1 MFRRYTLLYIC
12 SLLLLMA
19 QPLGASRLAFKS
31 YMAVDGLSDN
41 SVLCGLRDSYGF
53 MWLGTGNGLN
63 CFDGKHNTV
72 YRNMVGTDVSF
83 ENNLITS
90 LLEQDGDIWFGGSF
104 GLYVYERQS
113 NTFSRFRVRTKYG
126 VVVSSTVQHMERT
139 PNGLIWICTLGQG
152 IFFYDTASG
161 TLRQDSRHNAF
172 ITDIVVGAD
181 DHVYLTTLDGHLLTY
196 DTDGRYER
204 QYAVPGYVS
213 DKSRLCVER
222 LGARLFVGCEQGLFC
237 LNTSSDAVEP
247 VALPQNVGFI
257 RDLLSMDG
265 NLVMGTDHGLYEYDP
280 STLALE
286 RLDVGEHVLTDDL
299 INALLTDADGTLWV
313 LTEHGGVCYR
323 PASPSSLEVID
334 LPPLMGSG
342 TRNMVRAFASS
353 ADGNV
358 WIGTDAGIYRYDLHH
373 PASVGAAPVS
383 TFPSEVNTLLVD
395 GSSLWVGTQR
405 EGLYVIDT
413 SSGARR
419 HYTYSPDRPYTLPS
433 NVVNCLLRTRS
444 GDIYVGTSWGLRRFD
459 RATEQFMG
467 FLEINSMT
475 AFVSLAEDAEGN
487 IWAASANHGLFRKDR
502 ASSSF
507 RNYVA
512 HADDPG
518 SLPSNAITC
527 VCCDRQGIVWVT
539 AKEGGLCRY
548 VPESDS
554 FESYGT
560 SDQFFA
566 RSRIFFLQEDAQQN
580 LWLGTENGLVRID
593 ADRQH
598 FTETVSFPDDKQREQ
613 KPYNATCRLSDGQI
627 LMGSNNNL
635 LRMNP
640 SRMQI
645 SAQSSPVY
653 IMAVSLPF
661 VADGKKELAEKGL
674 DHPLYVSDE
683 ITLAYRDNS
692 FTLHFASP
700 RFDSRR
706 LLRYEYMLQGFD
718 KNWARGTENAEATYT
733 NLPPGT
739 YEFLLR
745 EAGNDNPDSYARLRM
760 IILPPW
766 YRTPWAYLVYIL
778 LLAVVLVYGVRRA
791 NRAFVRRYDKR
802 LEEFRLT
809 QEKENFQSKIN
820 FFINLVHEIRTPL
833 SLISLPLEQM
843 EDSPLSD
850 ADRRHVG
857 SIRRNMNYLLGI
869 TNQLLDFQK
878 AENGKVSLHLTGTD
892 VGELLNQIFSQFDDA
907 MESQGKRLQL
917 QLPET
922 AIVAKLDRDKVSKV
936 MMNLLGNALKY
947 ARTEVILRLEQ
958 TDDEHFRISVIDDGP
973 GIPPAE
979 REHIFDVYY
988 QIAGD
993 DTAATLGTGLGLAYA
1008 KMLARAHGG
1017 DLDEVDSIGGGSN
1030 FMLTMPLSGPDGKAG
1045 AQAIPVLEENA
1056 SLQDELLND
1065 ELLQKDNSMD
1075 ANEPSEQ
1082 ATSPSGKEGQ
1092 GSGAKLH
1099 RILVVEDN
1107 EELLASVCEGLR
1119 KWYKV
1124 LKARDGVEALDVL
1137 QHQDVDIVVS
1147 DVMMPRM
1154 DGNELCRTIRQDI
1167 NFSHL
1172 PVILLT
1178 AKTTVEAKVEG
1189 MQSGADIYLEKPFSM
1204 KQLHLQLQNL
1214 LRMRQNFYERMRQL
1228 DGSHLSE
1235 EPLGEFGMNEQDQ
1248 KFMLR
1253 LQELIQQNLRDEE
1266 FSIDVLAEQMNMS
1279 RSSFYRKIKALTD
1292 QTPIDFLKTQ
1302 RLERAAYLLRRGG
1315 RITEVAAQ
1323 VGFTSSSYFAKCF
1336 RAKFGVLP
1344 KEYVAGE

>member
-1 MFRRYTLLYIC
+1 MLRRYTLLYIYA
-12 SLLLLMA
+12 LLLALA

-31 YMAVDGLSDN
+31 YMALDGLSDN

-53 MWLGTGNGLN
+53 MWLGTSNGLN
-63 CFDGKHNTV
+63 CFDGQHNTV
-72 YRNMVGTDVSF
+72 YRNMVSADVSF

-104 GLYVYERQS
+104 GLYVYDRSS
-113 NTFSRFRVRTKYG
+113 NTFSRFRARTKYG
-126 VVVSSTVQHMERT
+126 VVISSTVQHMGRT

-152 IFFYDTASG
+152 IFFYDTSSG

-181 DHVYLTTLDGHLLTY
+181 DHVYLSTLDGHLLAY

-237 LNTSSDAVEP
+237 LNPASDAVEP
-247 VALPQNVGFI
+247 VGLPQNVGFI
-257 RDLLSMDG
+257 RDMLAMDG
-265 NLVMGTDHGLYEYDP
+265 NLVMGTDHGLYDYHP
-280 STLALE
+280 TTSSLE

-323 PASPSSLEVID
+323 PASPSNLEIIN
-334 LPPLMGSG
+334 LPPLASAGA
-342 TRNMVRAFASS
+342 RNMVRAFAPA

-358 WIGTDAGIYRYDLHH
+358 WIGTDAGLYRYDLQH
-373 PASVGAAPVS
+373 PTVVS
-383 TFPSEVNTLLVD
+383 TASSATFPGEINTLLLD
-395 GSSLWVGTQR
+395 GSTLWIGTQR

-413 SSGARR
+413 SSGTRR

-433 NVVNCLLRTRS
+433 NVVNSLLRTRS
-444 GDIYVGTSWGLRRFD
+444 GEIYVGTSWGLRRFD
-459 RATEQFMG
+459 PASEQFMG

-475 AFVSLAEDAEGN
+475 AFVSLAEDADGN

-512 HADDPG
+512 HADDPS

-527 VCCDRQGIVWVT
+527 VYCDRQGTVWVT

-548 VPESDS
+548 VPDTDT
-554 FESYGT
+554 FESYSAQDHVFT
-560 SDQFFA
+560 S
-566 RSRIFFLQEDAQQN
+566 SRIYFLQEDAQQN
-580 LWLGTENGLVRID
+580 LWMGSENALIRID
-593 ADRQH
+593 ADRKH

-627 LMGSNNNL
+627 LIGSNNNL
-635 LRMNP
+635 LRMDP

-653 IMAVSLPF
+653 IISLSLPF
-661 VADGKKELAEKGL
+661 VADSQAELAKKGL
-674 DHPLYVSDE
+674 DHPLYMTDRISLD
-683 ITLAYRDNS
+683 YRDNS

-706 LLRYEYMLQGFD
+706 PLRYEYMLEGFD

-745 EAGNDNPDSYARLRM
+745 EAGNDNAESYARLQM
-760 IILPPW
+760 TVLPPW
-766 YRTPWAYLVYIL
+766 YRTAWAYLVYVL
-778 LLAVVLVYGVRRA
+778 LLAAALIYGVRRA
-791 NRAFVRRYDKR
+791 NHAFVRRYDKR

-878 AENGKVSLHLTGTD
+878 AENGKVELHLVSTD
-892 VGELLNQIFSQFDDA
+892 VGQLLTQIFNQFDDA

-922 AIVAKLDRDKVSKV
+922 SIVGNLDRDKVSKV

-947 ARTEVILRLEQ
+947 ARSEVILRLEQ
-958 TDDEHFRISVIDDGP
+958 TDDDHFRISVIDDGP

-1008 KMLARAHGG
+1008 KMLARAHDG

-1030 FMLTMPLSGPDGKAG
+1030 FMLTLPIGGPTDSITPVSPVSSI
-1045 AQAIPVLEENA
+1045 IPVETAE
-1056 SLQDELLND
+1056 SETTQ
-1065 ELLQKDNSMD
+1065 
-1075 ANEPSEQ
+1075 PS
-1082 ATSPSGKEGQ
+1082 EGQ
-1092 GSGAKLH
+1092 GSASTLH

-1154 DGNELCRTIRQDI
+1154 DGNELCRAIRQDI

-1189 MQSGADIYLEKPFSM
+1189 MQSGADVYLEKPFSM

-1228 DGSHLSE
+1228 DGTRLSE

-1248 KFMLR
+1248 KFMRR
-1253 LQELIQQNLRDEE
+1253 LQELIEQNLRDEE

-1292 QTPIDFLKTQ
+1292 LTPIDFLKTQ

>member
-1 MFRRYTLLYIC
+1 MPRRYTLLYLC
-12 SLLLLMA
+12 ALVLAMF
-19 QPLGASRLAFKS
+19 QPLHASRLTFKS
-31 YMAVDGLSDN
+31 YMTVDGLSDN
-41 SVLCGLRDSYGF
+41 SVLCGLQDSYGF
-53 MWLGTGNGLN
+53 MWLGTSNGLN
-63 CFDGKHNTV
+63 CFDGQHNTV
-72 YRNMVGTDVSF
+72 YRNMVSTDVSY

-90 LLEQDGDIWFGGSF
+90 LWEQDGDIWFGGSF
-104 GLYVYERQS
+104 GLYVYDRQT
-113 NTFSRFRVRTKYG
+113 NTFSRFRARTKYG
-126 VVVSSTVQHMERT
+126 VVISSTVQCMGST

-152 IFFYDTASG
+152 IFFYDIQSG

-172 ITDIVVGAD
+172 ITDLVVGAD
-181 DHVYLTTLDGHLLTY
+181 DHVYLTTLDGHLLSY
-196 DTDGRYER
+196 DIDGRFEH

-213 DKSRLCVER
+213 DKSRMCIER
-222 LGARLFVGCEQGLFC
+222 LGARLFVGCEQGLYS
-237 LNTSSDAVEP
+237 LNTVTNAIEP
-247 VALPQNVGFI
+247 IGLPHDIVFI
-257 RDLLSMDG
+257 RALLAQDG
-265 NLVMGTDHGLYEYDP
+265 RLLLGTDHGLYDYNP
-280 STLALE
+280 STSALLRIDGDGRE
-286 RLDVGEHVLTDDL
+286 LTDDL
-299 INALLTDADGTLWV
+299 INGLLTDADGTLWV

-323 PASPSSLEVID
+323 AASPSSLDVID
-334 LPPLMGSG
+334 LPLLSSSG
-342 TRNMVRAFASS
+342 ARNMVRAFAASN
-353 ADGNV
+353 DGDM
-358 WIGTDAGIYRYDLHH
+358 WIGTDAGLYRYSLQQ
-373 PASVGAAPVS
+373 PVS
-383 TFPSEVNTLLVD
+383 TGVFPLTSMPSEVSALLSD
-395 GSSLWVGTQR
+395 GKDLWIGTRR
-405 EGLYVIDT
+405 EGLYVVDT
-413 SSGARR
+413 QTNSRR
-419 HYTYSPDRPYTLPS
+419 HYTYSADRPYTLPS
-433 NVVNCLLRTRS
+433 NAVSCLLRTRS

-459 RATEQFMG
+459 PESEQFMG

-475 AFVSLAEDAEGN
+475 AFVSLTEDAEGN

-512 HADDPG
+512 HDDDAS
-518 SLPSNAITC
+518 SLPSNALTC
-527 VCCDRQGIVWVT
+527 VYCDRQGTVWVT

-554 FESYGT
+554 FESFGT
-560 SDQFFA
+560 SDQFLGY
-566 RSRIFFLQEDAQQN
+566 SRIYFLQEDAQQN
-580 LWLGTENGLVRID
+580 LWLGTENGLIRID
-593 ADRQH
+593 ASRDR
-598 FTETVSFPDDKQREQ
+598 FLETVSFPDDKQREQ
-613 KPYNATCRLSDGQI
+613 KPYNAVCRLPDGQI
-627 LMGSNNNL
+627 LMGSNHHV
-635 LRMNP
+635 LRLDP
-640 SRMQI
+640 ARMQTV
-645 SAQSSPVY
+645 AKSSPVY
-653 IMAVSLPF
+653 IMSLSLPY
-661 VADGKKELAEKGL
+661 VADSQAELASRGL
-674 DHPLYVSDE
+674 NHPLYATDRVS
-683 ITLAYRDNS
+683 LAYRDNS

-700 RFDSRR
+700 RFDGRR
-706 LLRYEYMLQGFD
+706 LLRYEYMLEGFD

-733 NLPPGT
+733 NMPPGT
-739 YEFLLR
+739 YQFLLR
-745 EAGNDNPDSYARLRM
+745 EAGNDNPETYARLRLTV
-760 IILPPW
+760 LPPW
-766 YRTPWAYLVYIL
+766 YRTAWAYLVYIL
-778 LLAVVLVYGVRRA
+778 LLAAALIFGIRRA

-878 AENGKVSLHLTGTD
+878 AENGKVRLHLSPTD
-892 VGELLNQIFSQFDDA
+892 VGQLLSNIFSQFDDA
-907 MESQGKRLQL
+907 MLSQGKRLQL
-917 QLPET
+917 QLPDT
-922 AIVAKLDRDKVSKV
+922 PIVSKLDRDKVSKV

-958 TDDEHFRISVIDDGP
+958 TDDDHFQVSVIDDGP

-1008 KMLARAHGG
+1008 KMLARAHDG

-1030 FMLTMPLSGPDGKAG
+1030 FILTMPISGPADAT
-1045 AQAIPVLEENA
+1045 AISSSTEEETAILEEAVQHSELNNDNA
-1056 SLQDELLND
+1056 
-1065 ELLQKDNSMD
+1065 
-1075 ANEPSEQ
+1075 PSEGDDSQ
-1082 ATSPSGKEGQ
+1082 PSPLPDERAS
-1092 GSGAKLH
+1092 GSGAPSLH

-1124 LKARDGVEALDVL
+1124 LKAHDGVEALDVL
-1137 QHQDVDIVVS
+1137 KHQDVDIVVS

-1167 NFSHL
+1167 NYSHL

-1228 DGSHLSE
+1228 DGSHLAE
-1235 EPLGEFGMNEQDQ
+1235 EPLSEFGMNEQDQ

-1253 LQELIQQNLRDEE
+1253 LQELIAQNLRDEE

-1292 QTPIDFLKTQ
+1292 QTPIDYLKTQ
-1302 RLERAAYLLRRGG
+1302 RLERAAYLLRRGE